1 MLRKL
6 RGICSD
12 ALRAASL
19 SDEFIALGQ
28 ANTPFSRIGGLE
40 HLSFKKC
47 SRHCP
52 AIAQAL
58 GLLSSRALPS
68 CATDRLSARDGE
80 EINHRAQTAPR
91 LLSAQCETFDNQQR
105 KDVKAKQHWCPLKQN
120 HPTAPHYCGRWIRS
134 QRPKS
139 WRNALR
145 LSKPN
150 TRIKIQKARIQNESN
165 KADSV

>member
-1 MLRKL
+1 MRQQ

-58 GLLSSRALPS
+58 GLLSSSALSS
-68 CATDRLSARDGE
+68 CATDQLSARDGE
-80 EINHRAQTAPR
+80 EINHRVQSAPR
-91 LLSAQCETFDNQQR
+91 SLSARCETFDNQQG
-105 KDVKAKQHWCPLKQN
+105 KDIKAKQHWCPLKQD
-120 HPTAPHYCGRWIRS
+120 P
-134 QRPKS
+134 
-139 WRNALR
+139 
-145 LSKPN
+145 PN
-150 TRIKIQKARIQNESN
+150 TPDDKMVEDKKKISGVGSHISPL
-165 KADSV
+165 S

>member
-1 MLRKL
+1 MRQQ

-58 GLLSSRALPS
+58 GLLSSSALSS
-68 CATDRLSARDGE
+68 CATDQLSARDGE
-80 EINHRAQTAPR
+80 EINHRVQSAPR
-91 LLSAQCETFDNQQR
+91 SLSARCETFDNQQG
-105 KDVKAKQHWCPLKQN
+105 KDIKAKQHWCPLKQD
-120 HPTAPHYCGRWIRS
+120 HPSSLVLTS
-134 QRPKS
+134 
-139 WRNALR
+139 R
-145 LSKPN
+145 LSEQSCRPILFCGGSEPMKRLKDRLSSAKN
-150 TRIKIQKARIQNESN
+150 WFGEK
-165 KADSV
+165 